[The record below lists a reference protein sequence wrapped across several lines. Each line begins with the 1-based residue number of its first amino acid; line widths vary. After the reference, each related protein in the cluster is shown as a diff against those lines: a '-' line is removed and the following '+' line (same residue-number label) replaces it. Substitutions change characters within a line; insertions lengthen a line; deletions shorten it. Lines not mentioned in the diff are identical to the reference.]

1 MTNAEVSRGNAALA
15 AVQSPGVRS
24 LEFFVHQCEMLC
36 DYAVRPSGAEI
47 VSPKLNLSYNSHMLF
62 TSFEYGILC
71 FCFVMAAKSIGF
83 EIFGTALTRCQD
95 YSSLYLNH

>member
-1 MTNAEVSRGNAALA
+1 MTNAEVSRGNATLA
-15 AVQSPGVRS
+15 AVQWPGIQS
-24 LEFFVHQCEMLC
+24 LECFVRQCEMLC
-36 DYAVRPSGAEI
+36 DYS
-47 VSPKLNLSYNSHMLF
+47 SHMLF